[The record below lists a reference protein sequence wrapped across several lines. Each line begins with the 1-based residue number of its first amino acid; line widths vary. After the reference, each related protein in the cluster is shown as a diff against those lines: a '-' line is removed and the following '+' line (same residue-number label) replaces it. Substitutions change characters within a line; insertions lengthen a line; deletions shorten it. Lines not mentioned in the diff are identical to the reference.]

1 MSFTTTRLQAL
12 LQLRRRPR
20 VSQITGMIRVILSIQ
35 TLSLIYQFPARGR
48 VVKHGVFTA
57 SPTVS
62 RAYRVKY
69 TLANAFFS
77 VEIDG

>member
-1 MSFTTTRLQAL
+1 
-12 LQLRRRPR
+12 
-20 VSQITGMIRVILSIQ
+20 MIRVLLSIQ

-62 RAYRVKY
+62 RAYQVKY
-69 TLANAFFS
+69 TLPHAFFS